1 MEEIFEFEDSSLT
14 DEKAEI
20 DPSTVKLMIQKDD
33 TFNEEKLIEWAINNL
48 ENLDVRETII

>member
-1 MEEIFEFEDSSLT
+1 MIYLKSRMN